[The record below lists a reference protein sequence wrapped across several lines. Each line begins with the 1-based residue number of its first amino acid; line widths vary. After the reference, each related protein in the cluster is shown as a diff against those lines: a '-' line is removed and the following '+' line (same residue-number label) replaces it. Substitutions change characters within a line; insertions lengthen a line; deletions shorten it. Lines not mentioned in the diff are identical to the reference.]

1 MRSNRD
7 RRGNSLIEFA
17 LVGMVLVPLFLGTTN
32 IGLNLGRSVQVQ
44 QLARDAGHMY
54 VRQVDFSRPGN
65 RKLLVRLGQN
75 LGLQETGGKGVVILS
90 MIQFIG
96 DAQCAAAGLA
106 GACPN
111 KGQAVFLNRIVI
123 GDSALKPSEF
133 GTPNPALVNAQGNL
147 QPTDYL
153 VDPTAVT
160 VNFSPGALKDMI
172 DGEVAFLTEA
182 YFEFPEWFL
191 NQSYTRKGVYSR
203 SIF

>member
-1 MRSNRD
+1 MRNNRN

-32 IGLNLGRSVQVQ
+32 VGLNLGRSVQVQ

-54 VRQVDFSRPGN
+54 VRQVDFTRPGN

-90 MIQFIG
+90 TIQLIG
-96 DAQCAAAGLA
+96 DDQCNAAGLS

-111 KGQAVFLNRIVI
+111 KGRAVFVNRIVI
-123 GDSALKPSEF
+123 GDTALKPSEF
-133 GTPNPALVNAQGNL
+133 GTPSPALINAHGNL
-147 QPTDYL
+147 QPSDYL

-160 VNFSPGALKDMI
+160 ANFSPGVLKGMQ
-172 DGEVAFLTEA
+172 DGEVAYLAEV